1 MLYLS
6 SFQGHH
12 TSPPIIPPLSF
23 PLIFGNLLLDGNVLA
38 REPREFST
46 LVIRDT
52 GRVGVSSEG
61 IASLRDMP
69 SVQYAAN
76 IVIRQIGRRRRKGKG
91 GKREREKE
99 RGRVNRGTRIN
110 ARRNSLSLV
119 TLEKEWNRKRTTSSY
134 VKPKNETDRR
144 RDVKSARD
152 KRGYGGSESKEHR
165 HRRRQRSYNYGRM
178 IIRDASSC
186 VTLHAVW
193 STPPTKSTGMG

>member
-1 MLYLS
+1 MASNNLPLFS
-6 SFQGHH
+6 SYFRQP
-12 TSPPIIPPLSF
+12 SSRWECPCSRAAR
-23 PLIFGNLLLDGNVLA
+23 IFD
-38 REPREFST
+38 F
-46 LVIRDT
+46 
-52 GRVGVSSEG
+52 GRVGVSSER

-91 GKREREKE
+91 GGKKE

-186 VTLHAVW
+186 VTLHMVW
-193 STPPTKSTGMG
+193 STPPIKSTGMG

>member
-1 MLYLS
+1 MGMSLFAS
-6 SFQGHH
+6 
-12 TSPPIIPPLSF
+12 
-23 PLIFGNLLLDGNVLA
+23 
-38 REPREFST
+38 RENFRLWSRRCTKRTNRVFKGYAERT
-46 LVIRDT
+46 ICRQYRDT
-52 GRVGVSSEG
+52 TDRE
-61 IASLRDMP
+61 
-69 SVQYAAN
+69 
-76 IVIRQIGRRRRKGKG
+76 KEKE
-91 GKREREKE
+91 RERRGKKE

-186 VTLHAVW
+186 VTLHMVW
-193 STPPTKSTGMG
+193 STPPIKSTGMG

>member
-23 PLIFGNLLLDGNVLA
+23 SLIFGNLLLDGNVLA
-38 REPREFST
+38 REPREIFDFGDSRHWSRRRIERRNRVFKGYAERT
-46 LVIRDT
+46 ICRQYRDT
-52 GRVGVSSEG
+52 TDR
-61 IASLRDMP
+61 
-69 SVQYAAN
+69 
-76 IVIRQIGRRRRKGKG
+76 GKEKERE
-91 GKREREKE
+91 KRERE

>member
-1 MLYLS
+1 MGRMFLFATLRVN
-6 SFQGHH
+6 FR
-12 TSPPIIPPLSF
+12 
-23 PLIFGNLLLDGNVLA
+23 LA
-38 REPREFST
+38 GEFAT
-46 LVIRDT
+46 LV
-52 GRVGVSSEG
+52 
-61 IASLRDMP
+61 ASASYQAKSRLEIDMP

-76 IVIRQIGRRRRKGKG
+76 IVIRQIGRGREKGREEG
-91 GKREREKE
+91 RGKKE
-99 RGRVNRGTRIN
+99 RGRVNRRTGIN

-193 STPPTKSTGMG
+193 STPPTKSTDGIKRVRAKRGR